1 MLIDDRKYQITHCSV
16 WLRWEMVETWKK
28 TFYLSMMAQIQ
39 ATRNTGNTVGFS
51 SNVLSKKKAITVW
64 IRGAESKT
72 EGGYYPQKVIF

>member
-1 MLIDDRKYQITHCSV
+1 
-16 WLRWEMVETWKK
+16 
-28 TFYLSMMAQIQ
+28 MMAQIQ